1 MPRRLAPVALGLLL
15 TACIGGA
22 DTDSVQVGDPEW
34 YTSCGDPACSG
45 WTATDGVD
53 LCTSQVEG
61 DACEDLE
68 SRCDPQN
75 DCNALLVCAT
85 SDPKD
90 QEGGCP
96 ISLRSAKTG
105 IQYLNAEQKRQVA
118 ERLLATPLATWEY
131 RDPARGQGTKLGF
144 ILDDVPGS
152 AAVDASGQRVDL
164 YGYTSMTVATV
175 QLQQQQ
181 IEALQLEVAELRGR
195 LEAQQDR

>member
-75 DCNALLVCAT
+75 F
-85 SDPKD
+85 
-90 QEGGCP
+90 
-96 ISLRSAKTG
+96 
-105 IQYLNAEQKRQVA
+105 KRKG
-118 ERLLATPLATWEY
+118 
-131 RDPARGQGTKLGF
+131 PAPRR
-144 ILDDVPGS
+144 
-152 AAVDASGQRVDL
+152 ASGRRRSGPSLSAVERNGPPRV
-164 YGYTSMTVATV
+164 
-175 QLQQQQ
+175 
-181 IEALQLEVAELRGR
+181 
-195 LEAQQDR
+195 